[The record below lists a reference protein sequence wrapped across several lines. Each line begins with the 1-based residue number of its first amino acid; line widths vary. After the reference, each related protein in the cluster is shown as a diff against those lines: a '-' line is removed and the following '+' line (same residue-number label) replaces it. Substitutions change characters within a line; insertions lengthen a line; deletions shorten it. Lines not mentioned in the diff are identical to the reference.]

1 MLKMAD
7 DYLVRANELFEY
19 LKKLRCRN
27 QNQARLLER
36 ENAAFDVRIA
46 GTLQSIKEKTAAL
59 KGDDIMGRIEI
70 VMGANEIYDICGQQ
84 CILICQV
91 CCRYRLSSISTY
103 CSVSTI
109 EHVTLPSNRLLYILL
124 FTFPSIIRTCFAS
137 ASV

>member
-91 CCRYRLSSISTY
+91 GCRYRLSSISTY

-109 EHVTLPSNRLLYILL
+109 E
-124 FTFPSIIRTCFAS
+124 IIRAC
-137 ASV
+137 

>member
-91 CCRYRLSSISTY
+91 GCRYRLSSISTY

-109 EHVTLPSNRLLYILL
+109 E
-124 FTFPSIIRTCFAS
+124 IIQACYAS
-137 ASV
+137 EQ